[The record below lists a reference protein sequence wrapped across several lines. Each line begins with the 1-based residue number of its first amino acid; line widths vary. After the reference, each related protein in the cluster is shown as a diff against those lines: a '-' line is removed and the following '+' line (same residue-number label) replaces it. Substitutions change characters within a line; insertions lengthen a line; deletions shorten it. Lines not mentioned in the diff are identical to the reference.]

1 MNQPEHKEA
10 KALFQWITLMEQFNP
25 EYKLF
30 FAVPNGGNR
39 NLKTAVKL
47 KAEGVRAGV
56 SDYLLLVAR
65 KPHHGLVIE
74 LKPIKGG
81 RVQDNQQ
88 EFLDNA
94 AAQGYRAEVARGWE
108 AAKDIILNYLQG
120 AKW

>member
-1 MNQPEHKEA
+1 M
-10 KALFQWITLMEQFNP
+10 
-25 EYKLF
+25 
-30 FAVPNGGNR
+30 
-39 NLKTAVKL
+39 KTAVKL

-56 SDYLLLVAR
+56 SDYIMLVAR
-65 KPHHGLVIE
+65 KPYHGLVIE

-120 AKW
+120 PKW